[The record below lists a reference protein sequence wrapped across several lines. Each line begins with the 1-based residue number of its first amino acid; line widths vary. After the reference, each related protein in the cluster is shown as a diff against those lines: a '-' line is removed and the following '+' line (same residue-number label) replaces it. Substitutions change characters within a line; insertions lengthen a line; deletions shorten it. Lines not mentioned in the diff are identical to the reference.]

1 VRECKPTLPTYMQ
14 VSTLSYIQEALCD
27 DVQPCVTAKL
37 SEIRHNCRSNHN
49 KRYLYQL
56 CRPHGGECPPASCP
70 GVPNKRYLPI
80 QPTQIK
86 KSFFTDSIASPKD
99 HTAGGL
105 NVGSKSPKQR
115 VTPSSSRSVDNMLI
129 SGVEKVLKS

>member
-27 DVQPCVTAKL
+27 DVQPCVTTKL
-37 SEIRHNCRSNHN
+37 SEIRQNGRSNHN

-70 GVPNKRYLPI
+70 GVPNKRYLPVV
-80 QPTQIK
+80 PTQIK
-86 KSFFTDSIASPKD
+86 KSFFIASPKD
-99 HTAGGL
+99 HAYQNQNNL
-105 NVGSKSPKQR
+105 PLPSHENHPSIYKDSLSCAR
-115 VTPSSSRSVDNMLI
+115 VLYI
-129 SGVEKVLKS
+129 GEKKC